1 VPGVLS
7 FTVCKQKNRKYKYFI
22 YTN

>member
-7 FTVCKQKNRKYKYFI
+7 FTVYKQQE
-22 YTN
+22 

>member
-7 FTVCKQKNRKYKYFI
+7 FTVYNQQE
-22 YTN
+22 